1 MSLRLTMN
9 SKFPKCMDW
18 LHFLFRL
25 TRLKNLLPGLH
36 YTFMSRLFSSCLLFF
51 FSGSTLWDILLKCTA
66 SWAFAHMPF
75 LNFRLSLTD
84 GIYSYG
90 STYKL
95 SLLTSQIQTFNP
107 DLSANFMLM
116 YATFYSTLI
125 LCVTIDVQFNLSK
138 MDFIFFIV
146 IWLFLSYWTTSSL
159 YCTK

>member
-1 MSLRLTMN
+1 MN
-9 SKFPKCMDW
+9 SKFPKCMDQ

-25 TRLKNLLPGLH
+25 TLLKNLLPGLH
-36 YTFMSRLFSSCLLFF
+36 YTLMSRLFSSCLLFF
-51 FSGSTLWDILLKCTA
+51 FSGSILWDILLKCTV

-75 LNFRLSLTD
+75 LNLRLSLTD

-138 MDFIFFIV
+138 MDFIFFIL
-146 IWLFLSYWTTSSL
+146 IWLFLSY
-159 YCTK
+159 

>member
-1 MSLRLTMN
+1 
-9 SKFPKCMDW
+9 
-18 LHFLFRL
+18 
-25 TRLKNLLPGLH
+25 
-36 YTFMSRLFSSCLLFF
+36 
-51 FSGSTLWDILLKCTA
+51 
-66 SWAFAHMPF
+66 MPF
-75 LNFRLSLTD
+75 LNLRLSLTD

-138 MDFIFFIV
+138 MDFIFFIL
-146 IWLFLSYWTTSSL
+146 IWLFLSY
-159 YCTK
+159 